1 MVDEQLLSA
10 IGNLMDQKLEPI
22 HKEINEMKAD
32 ISELKGN
39 ISVLKEDV
47 AGLKD
52 DVTVLK
58 EDVSGFK
65 EDITI
70 LREDVERTKDDVICM
85 KYDMSELREDVRVIN
100 NRIIRVEIVLEN
112 DINRQV
118 NILAEG
124 HMDNTRKVDQI
135 SDDVA
140 DMKEK
145 ISVLYTISQRNV
157 REIRRLNRVK

>member
-10 IGNLMDQKLEPI
+10 IGNLMDQKLEHI
-22 HKEINEMKAD
+22 HKEINEMKAY

-39 ISVLKEDV
+39 VSVLKE
-47 AGLKD
+47 

-58 EDVSGFK
+58 EDVSGLK
-65 EDITI
+65 EDIMI
-70 LREDVERTKDDVICM
+70 LREDVERSKDDVICM
-85 KYDMSELREDVRVIN
+85 KYDMSELREDVRVLN

-118 NILAEG
+118 NVLADG
-124 HMDNTRKVDQI
+124 HMSNTRKMDQI